1 MPHTARP
8 ADPAQVGQIMTVDQ
22 VAAYLQ
28 LNRLTVY
35 RYVREGEIPAA
46 RIGKVYR
53 IRREDVDAFLEAR
66 KRGAGG
72 ARQRGPTGGRGTL
85 RHGWPGRSPRKPWP
99 RAENEVYVGPNWKE
113 HQEDLKLMFPTVDP
127 LEVIVRGRPR

>member
-1 MPHTARP
+1 MPHNTRP
-8 ADPAQVGQIMTVDQ
+8 VDLAVAAQVMTVDQ

-35 RYVREGEIPAA
+35 RYVRDGDIPAA

-66 KRGAGG
+66 KRAAGG
-72 ARQRGPTGGRGTL
+72 APRREPKGGGGNL
-85 RHGWPGRSPRKPWP
+85 WPGRPGRLPRRLWP
-99 RAENEVYVGPNWKE
+99 RAEEIHVGPSWKDR
-113 HQEDLKLMFPTVDP
+113 QQDRRSMFPTVDP
-127 LEVIVRGRPR
+127 LEVIVHGRPR

>member
-8 ADPAQVGQIMTVDQ
+8 ADPAEAVQVMTVDQ

-35 RYVREGEIPAA
+35 RYVRDGQIPAA

-66 KRGAGG
+66 KWAGGG
-72 ARQRGPTGGRGTL
+72 ARKGEPRRVGGIL
-85 RHGWPGRSPRKPWP
+85 RHGWPGPSLRGPWL
-99 RAENEVYVGPNWKE
+99 RAEEIHVGPSWKE
-113 HQEDLKLMFPTVDP
+113 RQQDRESMFPTVDP